1 MLSAITDR
9 TRGEDL
15 PICGSRARR
24 TAAMI
29 EAQIAIVEAK
39 HFAEPGFF
47 LPRVGTPH
55 FAHASSI
62 DEEIAKIFTT
72 ARSACSAFSIT

>member
-39 HFAEPGFF
+39 RSRS
-47 LPRVGTPH
+47 RV
-55 FAHASSI
+55 SSSL
-62 DEEIAKIFTT
+62 AL
-72 ARSACSAFSIT
+72 ARRISPMRAV

>member
-29 EAQIAIVEAK
+29 EAQIAIVEPK
-39 HFAEPGFF
+39 RSRS
-47 LPRVGTPH
+47 RV
-55 FAHASSI
+55 SSSL
-62 DEEIAKIFTT
+62 AL
-72 ARSACSAFSIT
+72 AAAFRP